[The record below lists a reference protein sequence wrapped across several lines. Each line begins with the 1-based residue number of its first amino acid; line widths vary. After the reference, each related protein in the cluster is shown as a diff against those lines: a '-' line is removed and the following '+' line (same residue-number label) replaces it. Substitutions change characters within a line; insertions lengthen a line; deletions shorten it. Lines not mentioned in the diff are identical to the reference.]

1 MGKIIAVVNQK
12 GGVGKSTTCVN
23 LTAALHARGY
33 RTLLVDIDPQANSTS
48 GMGVRKDRH
57 PNSYEVLIG
66 SSPAASAVIETRYG
80 FILPSNRDLAAAD
93 VELVG
98 QERREYRLR
107 EALTPLKEQYE
118 YIFLDCPPSLELLTI
133 NALATADTVLIP
145 VQCEYYALEGLADL
159 INSIRLV
166 KRGMNP
172 ALEIEGILI
181 TMFDNR
187 TNFSNQVEQELR
199 SHFGDKVYER
209 VIPRNV
215 RLAEAPSH
223 GQPCIVYDRICKGTR
238 AYLHFASEFLRHQQR

>member
-23 LTAALHARGY
+23 LTAALHMRGC
-33 RTLLVDIDPQANSTS
+33 RTLLADIDPQANSTS
-48 GMGVRKDRH
+48 GLGVRKDRR
-57 PNSYEVLIG
+57 PNTYDVLIG
-66 SSPAASAVIETRYG
+66 NSPAAAAVVETRYG
-80 FILPSNRDLAAAD
+80 CILPSNRDLAAAD

-98 QERREYRLR
+98 LERREFLLR
-107 EALTPLKEQYE
+107 EAITPLKEQFD
-118 YIFLDCPPSLELLTI
+118 YILMDCPPSLELLTI
-133 NALATADTVLIP
+133 NALAAADTVLIP

-172 ALEIEGILI
+172 TLEIEGILI

-187 TNFSNQVEQELR
+187 TNFSNQVENELR
-199 SHFGDKVYER
+199 SHFGDQVYER

-223 GQPCIVYDRICKGTR
+223 GQPCIVYDRLCKGTR
-238 AYLHFASEFLRHQQR
+238 AYLHFASEFLRSQTQ